1 MVTSPRFK
9 FTATVVVS
17 VLAAVLT
24 LAAADDDTS
33 AEGRDSPS
41 RLASPSHPAP
51 R

>member
-1 MVTSPRFK
+1 MATSPRFK

-24 LAAADDDTS
+24 LTVGDDNES
-33 AEGRDSPS
+33 PEGLDRLT
-41 RLASPSHPAP
+41 RLASQLPPTQ